1 MAVVV
6 RALTLRDAA
15 IVGPVAAGFSTK
27 RRWLIG
33 ALIVIALI
41 GVVFVIRLG
50 PALTFALLLM
60 RPDAERWLARA
71 LDEVRV
77 EETSVTADGGP
88 FAADLYRPR
97 APRGAL
103 LLVHGLTPAGHRHP
117 ELVRLARLFAA
128 HHWLVL
134 VPRFEGLAAFKLSG
148 REITEIRAALRSL
161 AGHRTS
167 VGIAGLSFGAG
178 PALLAAADVPDL
190 SFAASFG
197 GYADLRNVILYL
209 TTGVHQIGGRRYV
222 QPQEEYNRWKL
233 LALLVGFVHEERD
246 RRVLDA
252 VARHKLA
259 DPGVDTAEMEI
270 GLGSEGHA
278 IRALVLNRREDAL
291 PALLAALPAEARAA
305 LDELSPLR
313 AVPRLGGHL
322 LIAHG
327 AGDISIPF
335 TESLRL
341 AEASGGR
348 AHAVI
353 FETFEHT
360 TAQALWSSLGGRVRD
375 GQRLLWLADALLPPR

>member
-1 MAVVV
+1 MSAWRVRRWRLALIAVVIV
-6 RALTLRDAA
+6 VGLTGTAL
-15 IVGPVAAGFSTK
+15 
-27 RRWLIG
+27 
-33 ALIVIALI
+33 
-41 GVVFVIRLG
+41 VVRLG
-50 PALTFALLLM
+50 SALAFAVTLV
-60 RPDAERWLARA
+60 RPDTERWFAPL
-71 LDEVRV
+71 LDDVAV
-77 EETSVTADGGP
+77 SETSLAANDDQFV
-88 FAADLYRPR
+88 ADLYRPR

-117 ELVRLARLFAA
+117 EIIRLARLFAA

-148 REITEIRAALRSL
+148 REVTEIRAALRAL
-161 AGHRTS
+161 AAQQTP
-167 VGIAGLSFGAG
+167 VAVAGLSFGAG

-190 SFAASFG
+190 AFAASFG
-197 GYADLRNVILYL
+197 GYADLRDVILYL
-209 TTGVHQIGGRRYV
+209 TTGVHRFAGQRYV
-222 QPQEEYNRWKL
+222 KAQEEYNRWKL
-233 LALLVGFVHEERD
+233 LALLVGFLHEERD
-246 RRVLDA
+246 RRILEG

-259 DPGVDTAEMEI
+259 DPGVDTNEMEV
-270 GLGSEGHA
+270 GLGPEGQA

-305 LDELSPLR
+305 LDELSPLA
-313 AVPRLGGHL
+313 AVPRLRGRL

-335 TESLRL
+335 TQSLRL
-341 AEASGGR
+341 AQASGGR

-360 TAQALWSSLGGRVRD
+360 TTQALWTSLGGRLRD